1 MPTIREIMQSDLITV
16 EPKTP
21 VRDAISLLIEHGIS
35 GLPVVDDQKR
45 IVGVLS
51 EKDILKVFYEGEQEV
66 GALMTADP
74 ECVSVDDPLVDV
86 IDMLM
91 ANNFRRVLV
100 HEQGK
105 LVGLVSRA
113 DLMPA
118 LFEGLLERSSLTPP
132 IDR

>member
-1 MPTIREIMQSDLITV
+1 MPTIRDIMKSDLITV

-21 VRDAISLLIEHGIS
+21 VRDAIGLLIEHGIS

-51 EKDILKVFYEGEQEV
+51 EKDVLKVFYEGEQEV

-74 ECVSVDDPLVDV
+74 ESVSVDDALVDV

-100 HEQGK
+100 HDRGK

-118 LFEGLLERSSLTPP
+118 LLEGLLERSSLIPP

>member
-1 MPTIREIMQSDLITV
+1 MKSDLITV

-21 VRDAISLLIEHGIS
+21 VRDAIGLLIEHGIS

-51 EKDILKVFYEGEQEV
+51 EKDVLKVFYEGEQEV

-74 ECVSVDDPLVDV
+74 ESVSVDDALVDV

-100 HEQGK
+100 HDRGK

-118 LFEGLLERSSLTPP
+118 LLEGLLERSSLIPP